1 MTTLTM
7 LTSASAVSGTTA
19 STFNDDGTIDTE
31 KRNSVLGATALT
43 AGTLIAASIQEKN
56 AMDEIYD
63 KYANAYI
70 DSLSDEELA
79 CALEQLDLL
88 EASTSENTI
97 KTI

>member
-19 STFNDDGTIDTE
+19 STFNKDGTIDTE
-31 KRNSVLGATALT
+31 KRNSLLGATALT

-70 DSLSDEELA
+70 DSMSDEELVS
-79 CALEQLDLL
+79 ALEQLDLL
-88 EASTSENTI
+88 EASMPENTTKSI
-97 KTI
+97 